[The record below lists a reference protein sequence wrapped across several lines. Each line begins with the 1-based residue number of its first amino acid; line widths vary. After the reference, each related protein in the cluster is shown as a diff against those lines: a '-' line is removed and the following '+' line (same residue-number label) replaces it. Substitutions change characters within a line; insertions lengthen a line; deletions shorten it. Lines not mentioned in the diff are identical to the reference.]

1 MDAMADKQTG
11 QHFEDQ
17 LRITRIRIIHGG
29 VVSIAKGWRRLP
41 AKEAFSFVGAA
52 ASAHRQT
59 SGTMWTSLAICLLTC
74 LLPVSVPAQQS
85 TGKTQD
91 NSNVLVARTGN
102 LAKDVP
108 VGVTADANYV
118 IGAEDVLDIS
128 VWKEPELTRTV
139 PVRPDGKISLPLLND
154 VQAAGQT
161 PTQLATHVKESLKRY
176 VTDPQV
182 TVIVTA
188 INSQRIYLLG
198 EVTRAGAYP
207 LLPGMTVL
215 QALSSAGGFTPYAR
229 TQKIYVLRDGNGGQ
243 KKLSFNYKDF
253 LNGRNPEQNVVL
265 KVGDTIVVP

>member
-1 MDAMADKQTG
+1 MSGRWAKMDAMADKQTG
-11 QHFEDQ
+11 RHFEDQ

-118 IGAEDVLDIS
+118 IGPEDMLDIS

-161 PTQLATHVKESLKRY
+161 PTQLATHVKESLTEICHRSPG
-176 VTDPQV
+176 DGDRHSDQQS
-182 TVIVTA
+182 A
-188 INSQRIYLLG
+188 H
-198 EVTRAGAYP
+198 
-207 LLPGMTVL
+207 LP
-215 QALSSAGGFTPYAR
+215 SW
-229 TQKIYVLRDGNGGQ
+229 
-243 KKLSFNYKDF
+243 
-253 LNGRNPEQNVVL
+253 
-265 KVGDTIVVP
+265 